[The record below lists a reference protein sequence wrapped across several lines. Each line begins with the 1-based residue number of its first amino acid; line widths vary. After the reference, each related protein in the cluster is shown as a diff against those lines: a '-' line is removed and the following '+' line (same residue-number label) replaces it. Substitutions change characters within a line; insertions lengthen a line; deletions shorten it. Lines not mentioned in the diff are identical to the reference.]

1 MIKTFDNEANENT
14 QRETEE
20 LNGIKGGNI
29 LTDRQNI
36 EENSSI

>member
-20 LNGIKGGNI
+20 LNRIKGGNI